1 MDEHGLVNPT
11 TSNMITAKQASLLY
25 IPKVQPDYYDEIR
38 LVELNKE
45 ILTELRALGKSSFAS
60 EELLER

>member
-1 MDEHGLVNPT
+1 
-11 TSNMITAKQASLLY
+11 MITAKQASLLY